1 MVGVGAKKAPE
12 AAHLQAI
19 ESLPFHFR
27 LVPQSTDCRE
37 YFKKRGAAAGL
48 SGQVRGQK
56 RGSAGPAVAPKVALR
71 VAACQPLLALR
82 ACLVNPC
89 RGGLNRLGFSESKPM
104 PSLVF
109 S

>member
-1 MVGVGAKKAPE
+1 LNHCLSIFVWFHKVQIVGS
-12 AAHLQAI
+12 I
-19 ESLPFHFR
+19 
-27 LVPQSTDCRE
+27 
-37 YFKKRGAAAGL
+37 FKKRGAAAGL

-104 PSLVF
+104 HSLVF